1 MDPRT
6 ATREQFTQS
15 LLSKPVPA
23 DAARNYKILQDK
35 LSTTLRLLAYHTAM
49 VDTGNL
55 QQAFMTPAA
64 SKNSVYFMW
73 DFVGR
78 TLVSLPRALF

>member
-15 LLSKPVPA
+15 LLSKPVPEN
-23 DAARNYKILQDK
+23 AARNWKILHDK
-35 LSTTLRLLAYHTAM
+35 LSETLRLLAYDTAM

-55 QQAFMTPAA
+55 Q
-64 SKNSVYFMW
+64 
-73 DFVGR
+73 
-78 TLVSLPRALF
+78 